1 MSETKNL
8 GIIGNIYEEKG
19 GKRKGTLVRFNE
31 ERNLYFIKEDSG
43 KQHTV
48 TAYSFKTNWVNTQ
61 EQPVV
66 DEQPEEEQKT
76 NTVDVV
82 DSAEVVSEPEKK
94 VAKKAKRKTPKE
106 SIKSIN
112 STIGCIE
119 LVQDGSSD
127 QTISDVFKY
136 VLELLPDYENVCT
149 MGLLDGAKM
158 FYVLNKSDKKYR
170 VAIILLGS
178 TVNLLVSNQF
188 NDKVDFVQ
196 VFGDSK
202 DKGENSTLY
211 CTDLQNFYKNAH
223 YLLDCLN
230 IEYIREMTN

>member
-76 NTVDVV
+76 DTVV
-82 DSAEVVSEPEKK
+82 DSAEVASKPE
-94 VAKKAKRKTPKE
+94 KKAKRKVPKE

-127 QTISDVFKY
+127 QTISDLFKY
-136 VLELLPDYENVCT
+136 VLELLPNYENVCT

-170 VAIILLGS
+170 VAIILLGA

-188 NDKVDFVQ
+188 DDKVDFVE

>member
-1 MSETKNL
+1 
-8 GIIGNIYEEKG
+8 
-19 GKRKGTLVRFNE
+19 
-31 ERNLYFIKEDSG
+31 
-43 KQHTV
+43 
-48 TAYSFKTNWVNTQ
+48 
-61 EQPVV
+61 
-66 DEQPEEEQKT
+66 
-76 NTVDVV
+76 
-82 DSAEVVSEPEKK
+82 
-94 VAKKAKRKTPKE
+94 
-106 SIKSIN
+106 
-112 STIGCIE
+112 
-119 LVQDGSSD
+119 
-127 QTISDVFKY
+127 
-136 VLELLPDYENVCT
+136 

-230 IEYIREMTN
+230 IDYIREMTN